1 MSKQILVES
10 RGGQREIALMED
22 GRLLAYFAEA
32 PGKIEAEQIYLAAAD
47 RMVKGMEACFVRLG
61 GEQTGFLP
69 FSECKEKPRS
79 GDRFLVQV
87 KKPPVGD
94 KAPYLTQDIS
104 LAGRYA
110 ILTPLSDRCAVSK
123 RITDESEKQ
132 RLLSLAE
139 RLRPTGCGVVMR
151 LESADADESAVR
163 AEIDELWEQWE
174 TIRARA
180 DRMSAPGL
188 AEGRPD
194 ALRRLLRDEHGK
206 VDRILTNDPASIPDA
221 PVPAE
226 QCENPFDLFSVRAKM
241 EKSLHR
247 KVWLD
252 SGGFLIIDKTE
263 AMTVVDVNSGKFTGL
278 KSGAESTFL
287 KLNLEAAGEIARLMR
302 LRNMGGIIIVD
313 FVDMQSDESRR
324 AVLEKMQAELAR
336 DPVKTVVHGF
346 TSLGLMELTRK
357 KTEESL

>member
-22 GRLLAYFAEA
+22 GRLLAYFTEA
-32 PGKIEAEQIYLAAAD
+32 PGRIEAEQIYLAAAD
-47 RMVKGMEACFVRLG
+47 RMVKGMEACFVRLV

-104 LAGRYA
+104 LAGRYV

-123 RITDESEKQ
+123 RIQDESEKQ
-132 RLLSLAE
+132 RLLSLAD
-139 RLRPTGCGVVMR
+139 RLRPAGCGAVMR
-151 LESADADESAVR
+151 LESADAEESAIQ
-163 AEIDELWEQWE
+163 AEINELWAQWKA
-174 TIRARA
+174 IRARA
-180 DRMSAPGL
+180 EAMTAPGL
-188 AEGRPD
+188 LEGRPD
-194 ALRRLLRDEHGK
+194 ALKRLLRDEHGR
-206 VDRILTNDPASIPDA
+206 VDRILADDPDAIPDA
-221 PVPAE
+221 PVPVE
-226 QCENPFDLFSVRAKM
+226 RCENPFDLFSVRAKM

-263 AMTVVDVNSGKFTGL
+263 AMTVIDVNSGKFTGL

-287 KLNLEAAGEIARLMR
+287 RLNLEAAGEIARLMR
-302 LRNMGGIIIVD
+302 LRNMGGIVIVD
-313 FVDMQSDESRR
+313 FVDMLSDESRR
-324 AVLEKMQAELAR
+324 AVLEKMRAELAR
-336 DPVKTVVHGF
+336 DPVKTVIHGF